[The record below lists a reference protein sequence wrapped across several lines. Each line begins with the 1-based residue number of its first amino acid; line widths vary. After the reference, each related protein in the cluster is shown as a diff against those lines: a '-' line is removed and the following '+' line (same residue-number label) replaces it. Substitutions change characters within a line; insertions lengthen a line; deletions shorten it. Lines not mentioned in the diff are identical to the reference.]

1 MGFENAEFYIKRW
14 PQLDGLRFENVLI
27 SFPDAIPCGIK
38 VAADGGKIILNPDD
52 NYVLK
57 EGDEVLVIAEDDDTY
72 SPCSFPK
79 VINIFFVYQQYTV
92 KIVKFQNY
100 ILCYTATIMLI
111 MISFSDLIV
120 KYEDPSSYIKQLTR
134 L

>member
-38 VAADGGKIILNPDD
+38 VAVDGGKIILNPDD
-52 NYVLK
+52 NYVMK

-72 SPCSFPK
+72 APCPFPE
-79 VINIFFVYQQYTV
+79 VIYLFF
-92 KIVKFQNY
+92 
-100 ILCYTATIMLI
+100 M
-111 MISFSDLIV
+111 
-120 KYEDPSSYIKQLTR
+120 
-134 L
+134 

>member
-14 PQLDGLRFENVLI
+14 PQLDGLRFEDVLI

-52 NYVLK
+52 KYVLK

-72 SPCSFPK
+72 APGPIPEVIFPSYSCLNPCSIK
-79 VINIFFVYQQYTV
+79 LCVCVCVCVVFFS
-92 KIVKFQNY
+92 K
-100 ILCYTATIMLI
+100 
-111 MISFSDLIV
+111 
-120 KYEDPSSYIKQLTR
+120 
-134 L
+134 

>member
-38 VAADGGKIILNPDD
+38 VSADGGKINLNPDD
-52 NYVLK
+52 KYVLK

-72 SPCSFPK
+72 APSAFPE
-79 VINIFFVYQQYTV
+79 VIN
-92 KIVKFQNY
+92 
-100 ILCYTATIMLI
+100 L
-111 MISFSDLIV
+111 FSM
-120 KYEDPSSYIKQLTR
+120 
-134 L
+134 